1 MQKYLLLLA
10 TVALT
15 LTACNNYNALLKTQD
30 YEYKYEA
37 AKQCY
42 VAGHYT
48 QCYQLLDEMLLIL
61 KGSDKAEESLF
72 MDAMCHYNLKDYETA
87 TTYFDRYAKTY
98 SKGDYTELARFY
110 SGKASFMQSPDPR
123 LDQTPTYTAINSL
136 QDFLEFY
143 PYSDYRDEVNDMIYQ
158 LQNRLVQKE
167 YNSAMLYYNLGSY
180 TGNCANGGSN
190 YEASIITAENAL
202 KHYPYT
208 ILREDLYML
217 ILKARYALAQ
227 NSVEEK
233 AVERYQ
239 KTIDEYYGFKNEF
252 PESKYKAEADRIF
265 RHANSKVK

>member
-1 MQKYLLLLA
+1 MIFDDVLTITNEKIASSLLSTKHLGKLMQKYLLLLA

-98 SKGDYTELARFY
+98 SKGDYTEL
-110 SGKASFMQSPDPR
+110 S
-123 LDQTPTYTAINSL
+123 
-136 QDFLEFY
+136 
-143 PYSDYRDEVNDMIYQ
+143 
-158 LQNRLVQKE
+158 
-167 YNSAMLYYNLGSY
+167 
-180 TGNCANGGSN
+180 
-190 YEASIITAENAL
+190 
-202 KHYPYT
+202 
-208 ILREDLYML
+208 
-217 ILKARYALAQ
+217 
-227 NSVEEK
+227 
-233 AVERYQ
+233 
-239 KTIDEYYGFKNEF
+239 
-252 PESKYKAEADRIF
+252 
-265 RHANSKVK
+265 